1 MPTILTVNELRE
13 HVETG
18 LVDDAL
24 TRLIENADQ
33 EIIDRLGAL
42 ASHTEVI
49 QGDGLSSLLLAR
61 KASAITSATERI
73 LDENYVLAASDFT
86 LMSDGYAL
94 RRAQGASYPALAWRG
109 TVTVVYVPFGGV
121 AGELAA
127 RKKLLV
133 DLVKLDV
140 EYDAKRSDSIG
151 DTSRTSLDHSQER
164 MSLFKQMRNRNR
176 RLPLA

>member
-1 MPTILTVNELRE
+1 MPTILTVAEVRE
-13 HVETG
+13 HVETD
-18 LVDDAL
+18 LVDDVL
-24 TRLIENADQ
+24 TRLLENADQ

-42 ASHTEVI
+42 ASHTEVMP
-49 QGDGLSSLLLAR
+49 GEGLGSLLLSR

-73 LDENYVLAASDFT
+73 VDENYVLAASDFI
-86 LMSDGYAL
+86 LLSDGYTV
-94 RRAQGASYPALAWRG
+94 RRARGSSYPALSWRG
-109 TVTVVYVPFGGV
+109 IVTIVSVPVGGA

-151 DTSRTSLDHSQER
+151 DTSRTSLDHGKER
-164 MSLFKQMRNRNR
+164 TSLFAQMRNRNR